1 MPEQKQKQQTNDVD
15 GVRNV
20 IDEFQREMS
29 ILKGSL
35 REMQEKWEEARRE
48 DRYNAACGLMNA
60 LNRIETIEGSVP
72 AGQGLDELELE
83 LEAKEVSPGQEKR
96 DEESEQDY
104 LTLHLLA
111 AKARESKLFSLRE
124 LAKM

>member
-1 MPEQKQKQQTNDVD
+1 
-15 GVRNV
+15 
-20 IDEFQREMS
+20 MS

-35 REMQEKWEEARRE
+35 REMQERWEEARRE
-48 DRYNAACGLMNA
+48 DRSNAACGLMNA
-60 LNRIETIEGSVP
+60 LNRIETIEGNVP

-83 LEAKEVSPGQEKR
+83 AKEVPPGQEKR

-104 LTLHLLA
+104 LTIHLLA